1 MVKAVKISVIIP
13 VYNAEKYLPDCLE
26 SIINQTYK
34 DFEVML
40 IDDGSTDCSGE
51 ICQQYAHEDSRI
63 VALRQ
68 TNTGVSAAGNLGIKK
83 AQGDYI
89 TFIDADDWVEP
100 EYLENLVN
108 CMTPGGFVAEQ
119 LVRDNAEAIKSQEL
133 HKLTSAEAQASVFS
147 TAGMGGF
154 AVARMFDRSTILEH
168 SIRYCEN
175 IAICEDALFSVMY
188 LSVAKGN
195 IVLQERAE
203 YHYRTSNGGAVLGR
217 YGHKPP
223 RPKDFTEIVALER
236 AEQYLVD
243 DESVRTAWQQ
253 RRDKAAVATLRTMVS
268 CGYTNQAEIN
278 RLKKTIRK
286 GCIRYLF
293 GNVGSLSG
301 KVSMLLSA
309 ISPELE
315 WKVYKR
321 QHTKK

>member
-1 MVKAVKISVIIP
+1 MVKVSVIIP
-13 VYNAEKYLPDCLE
+13 VYNAEEHLEECLN
-26 SIINQTYK
+26 SVLNQTILDY
-34 DFEVML
+34 EVIL
-40 IDDGSTDCSGE
+40 IDDGSTDNSGE
-51 ICQQYAHEDSRI
+51 ICQVYAQKDDRVTVIH
-63 VALRQ
+63 Q
-68 TNTGVSAAGNLGIKK
+68 MNQGVSAARNLGIRK
-83 AQGDYI
+83 ANGDYI
-89 TFIDADDWVEP
+89 TFIDSDDWVEATYM
-100 EYLENLVN
+100 EHLMSY
-108 CMTPGGFVAEQ
+108 MTPGGFVAEH
-119 LVRDNAEAIKSQEL
+119 LVKNNEAAVSSSYINKM
-133 HKLTSAEAQASVFS
+133 TVAEAQVSVLS
-147 TAGMGGF
+147 YKGIVGY
-154 AVARMFDRSTILEH
+154 AVARMFDKCVIEKNN
-168 SIRYCEN
+168 ICYCEEV
-175 IAICEDALFSVMY
+175 AICEDVLFSIRY
-188 LSVAKGN
+188 LKAATGDIS
-195 IVLQERAE
+195 ILERAE
-203 YHYRTSNGGAVLGR
+203 YHYRTNGNGATLGR

-223 RPKDFTEIVALER
+223 RQKDFTEIVALEQ

-243 DESVRTAWQQ
+243 DETVRIAWQQ